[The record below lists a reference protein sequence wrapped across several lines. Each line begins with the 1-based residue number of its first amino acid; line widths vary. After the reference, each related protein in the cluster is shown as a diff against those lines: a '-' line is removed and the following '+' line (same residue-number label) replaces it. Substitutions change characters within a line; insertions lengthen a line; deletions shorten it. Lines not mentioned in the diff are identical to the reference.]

1 MQQEIWFQKYKIL
14 GLLGR
19 GGTAKVYLAEHIKL
33 NSYRVIKVISKYHP
47 FYPNL
52 RNEAFVLKN
61 LKHSCIP
68 IIYDIEENEEGSYIV
83 EQYLEGETL
92 EEYVT
97 KVGSLPESIIINYGM
112 QICDL
117 IQYLHF
123 IDRPIFYLDLKPS
136 NIIIN
141 NGILKLIDFGS
152 AIFRDEL
159 KESQAYFAT
168 RGYAA
173 PELYHKGRIDE
184 RCDIYGVGM
193 LLYYMAS
200 GILIKKQDEGI
211 LHIDQVG
218 NCSKHLK
225 AIINQCMKYQPSHR
239 PASIEVLHKK
249 LSAITQKNQFV
260 TKDNSTLSIAVAGS
274 QNRIGTTHFA
284 FRLCNYLYRHGFQCL
299 YQEENDSKC
308 IALLK
313 NRWNIPGND
322 EGRIVYHGITME
334 ASHPNRGQ
342 DSSEFQVV
350 VKDMGVLTEGNL
362 NLFQT
367 SDLKILILGVKD
379 WELEQSEKVLTMVM
393 KDKTVLYMFN
403 FLDGL
408 CFQAIVKNM
417 SRENCYRIPLEPDS
431 FRKTI
436 SKSEQE
442 LFSEILNHVN

>member
-33 NSYRVIKVISKYHP
+33 NSYRVIKVISKHHP
-47 FYPNL
+47 FYLNL

-92 EEYVT
+92 AEHVAKT
-97 KVGSLPESIIINYGM
+97 GGLQESIILNYGI
-112 QICDL
+112 QLCDL
-117 IQYLHF
+117 IHYLHC
-123 IDRPIFYLDLKPS
+123 IDRPIFYLDLKPD
-136 NIIIN
+136 NIIIH
-141 NGILKLIDFGS
+141 NGVLKLVDFGS

-159 KESQAYFAT
+159 VQGQAYFAT

-193 LLYYMAS
+193 LLYYMAT
-200 GILIKKQDEGI
+200 GIPIKKQDEDI
-211 LHIDQVG
+211 LHIDQAG
-218 NCSKHLK
+218 NCSKQLK
-225 AIINQCMKYQPSHR
+225 VIINRCLKYQPSHR
-239 PASIEVLHKK
+239 PASIEILRKK

-260 TKDNSTLSIAVAGS
+260 TKDNTTLYIAVAGGQS
-274 QNRIGTTHFA
+274 RIGTTHFA
-284 FRLCNYLYRHGFQCL
+284 FRLCNYLHRQGLLCL
-299 YQEENDSKC
+299 YYEENDSKC

-313 NRWNIPGND
+313 NRCNIRANN
-322 EGRIVYHGITME
+322 EGRIFYQGITME
-334 ASHPNRGQ
+334 ASHPNRIQ
-342 DSSEFQVV
+342 KFERFQVV
-350 VKDMGVLTEGNL
+350 VKDLGVLTEANL
-362 NLFQT
+362 NLFQI
-367 SDLKILILGVKD
+367 SDLKILVLGAKY
-379 WELEQSEKVLTMVM
+379 WELEQAEKVLSMVSE
-393 KDKTVLYMFN
+393 DKNILYLFN

-408 CFQAIVKNM
+408 RFQTIVKNM
-417 SRENCYRIPLEPDS
+417 RRESCYRIPHEPDL

-436 SKSEQE
+436 SKCEQE